1 MMPASDDLAHAKRDL
16 AEMEATLEEY
26 LAFAKGQFSEEA
38 TVVDVRELVRTAAE
52 EAARAGGNVTL
63 EPGAPL
69 TVEVRA
75 QAVKRAVMNL
85 VDNAI
90 AHADVVQVTAEALGA
105 GAVIIVDDNGPGIAE
120 ELYDDAFRPFS
131 RLDET
136 RTRNAKGVGLGLA
149 IARDVARGHGGD
161 VHLSRSPLG
170 GLRAMLKLPGA
181 A

>member
-1 MMPASDDLAHAKRDL
+1 M
-16 AEMEATLEEY
+16 
-26 LAFAKGQFSEEA
+26 
-38 TVVDVRELVRTAAE
+38 
-52 EAARAGGNVTL
+52 
-63 EPGAPL
+63 
-69 TVEVRA
+69 
-75 QAVKRAVMNL
+75 
-85 VDNAI
+85 DNSLDACEDHDI
-90 AHADVVQVTAEALGA
+90 LPNISITIEKLGA
-105 GAVIIVDDNGPGIAE
+105 GTMKNTDRLRIVVDDNGPGIAE
-120 ELYDDAFRPFS
+120 ELYDEAFRPFS